1 MCETGSRQTNNDNK
15 DVEQRFSFPI
25 VPAEKWYNLYFAW
38 IALVEEQHTS
48 EFSMAGPTFFSI
60 FYIFPNVPG
69 YISHPLHRPIDI
81 HRYSC
86 QETNP
91 AQMALL
97 KIAFCWP
104 RLSAR
109 LQIDDNSN
117 FQMNE
122 QIRAA
127 FLSFSAFI
135 WINDGAWEKRKH
147 CKPLETKCFLNTG
160 SCKHEKGNLMKLKP

>member
-1 MCETGSRQTNNDNK
+1 
-15 DVEQRFSFPI
+15 
-25 VPAEKWYNLYFAW
+25 
-38 IALVEEQHTS
+38 
-48 EFSMAGPTFFSI
+48 MAGPACLSI
-60 FYIFPNVPG
+60 FYLFPNVPG

-104 RLSAR
+104 RLSAI
-109 LQIDDNSN
+109 LQIDDNSK

-127 FLSFSAFI
+127 FSVHLSESMMLH
-135 WINDGAWEKRKH
+135 GRK
-147 CKPLETKCFLNTG
+147 ENTA
-160 SCKHEKGNLMKLKP
+160 SH